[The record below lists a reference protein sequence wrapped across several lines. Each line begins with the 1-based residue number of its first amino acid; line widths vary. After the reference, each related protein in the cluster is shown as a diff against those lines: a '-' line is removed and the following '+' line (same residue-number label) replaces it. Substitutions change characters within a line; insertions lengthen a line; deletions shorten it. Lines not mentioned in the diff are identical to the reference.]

1 MRTPK
6 RLYAQ
11 QRLIYQPELLTCPHC
26 GDLLVMC
33 NYLAWNKTV
42 QTLDRVL
49 SVASRPGR
57 CPNETCAG
65 SRLRL
70 LSAEAQRIAL
80 PHSTYG
86 YDVLVRI
93 GWWRYQHHATYRE
106 MHAELASHVRI
117 SVAHVSYLYQQVY
130 LPLLACH
137 ERQHRDRLAQ
147 IAKAQGGLI
156 IALDGL
162 APEGGEPQLWFIR
175 ELTSGLT
182 LRSGW
187 LSQQDHTTFEAFL
200 QPLTQLEWPILAVL
214 SDKQTGLMPAVTKVL
229 PESRYQFCQAH
240 YLRNLA
246 EPLAEAD
253 SAFKVDLRK
262 AMRQQVGDL
271 IRKEPRTTP
280 APIGVLTVTG
290 LFPSPIGPPPAPLTR
305 EAQRPPPSASPAA
318 TGPEADEIVTAL
330 FRHTRSLLTLKGRPP
345 LRLAGLETYERL
357 DHVARLSLALVAE
370 RYDPRLAQLYQGLQ
384 SALSPFAET
393 YQALQQGAAWLRD
406 IAYILE
412 PTGPQP
418 CKGEQVATQLRG
430 YLDTLRP
437 RPDVTPTLGAFGHH
451 LDTVSRSYWPGLFH
465 CYDVPG
471 LPRTNNEIESW
482 FRDTSRYLLR
492 TTGQKGLTK
501 RTLQRQGAWE
511 LLPRPPIEAQLLNG
525 LRHIPPQDLAQER
538 QRFAEH
544 RRRFRLQSRSR
555 KQTQTQFDQLRQR
568 WSTLP
573 PTGTG

>member
-57 CPNETCAG
+57 CPHETCAG

-70 LSAEAQRIAL
+70 LSAEAQSIAL
-80 PHSTYG
+80 PHSPYG

-106 MHAELASHVRI
+106 IHAELASHVRI

-147 IAKAQGGLI
+147 IAQAQGGLI

-187 LSQQDHTTFEAFL
+187 LSPQDHTTFDAFL

-214 SDKQTGLMPAVTKVL
+214 SDKQTGLMPAVTTVL
-229 PESRYQFCQAH
+229 PKSRYQFCQAY

-246 EPLAEAD
+246 APLAEAD
-253 SAFKVDLRK
+253 AAFKGELRK
-262 AMRQQVGDL
+262 TVRQQVGDL
-271 IRKEPRTTP
+271 IRKEPGREP
-280 APIGVLTVTG
+280 GQGGVLTVTG
-290 LFPSPIGPPPAPLTR
+290 LLPSPIWTSDASGVSGPQSPRRRAPAL
-305 EAQRPPPSASPAA
+305 
-318 TGPEADEIVTAL
+318 EADAMVTPL
-330 FRHTRSLLTLKGRPP
+330 FRHTR
-345 LRLAGLETYERL
+345 
-357 DHVARLSLALVAE
+357 
-370 RYDPRLAQLYQGLQ
+370 
-384 SALSPFAET
+384 
-393 YQALQQGAAWLRD
+393 
-406 IAYILE
+406 
-412 PTGPQP
+412 
-418 CKGEQVATQLRG
+418 
-430 YLDTLRP
+430 
-437 RPDVTPTLGAFGHH
+437 
-451 LDTVSRSYWPGLFH
+451 
-465 CYDVPG
+465 
-471 LPRTNNEIESW
+471 
-482 FRDTSRYLLR
+482 YLL
-492 TTGQKGLTK
+492 
-501 RTLQRQGAWE
+501 
-511 LLPRPPIEAQLLNG
+511 
-525 LRHIPPQDLAQER
+525 
-538 QRFAEH
+538 
-544 RRRFRLQSRSR
+544 
-555 KQTQTQFDQLRQR
+555 
-568 WSTLP
+568 
-573 PTGTG
+573 

>member
-106 MHAELASHVRI
+106 IHAELASHVRI

-262 AMRQQVGDL
+262 AMRQQVGGL

-290 LFPSPIGPPPAPLTR
+290 LLPSPIGPPPAPLTR

-330 FRHTRSLLTLKGRPP
+330 FRHTRYLLTLKGRPP